1 MPTTKEIRRAL
12 RQSLGLPAKP
22 EPVPTVPQE
31 GHIMEFPLWSFS
43 KKRSSEKQLHIDYD
57 DGFTAA
63 FGDMTLW
70 NSLAFCVL
78 LPYISSY
85 SCVTTLIR
93 WGHGRSVA
101 PETASM
107 AEGARFRLNT
117 SHHRPDPLVT

>member
-1 MPTTKEIRRAL
+1 MPISGAWRGSGNVAAHFDSK
-12 RQSLGLPAKP
+12 
-22 EPVPTVPQE
+22 
-31 GHIMEFPLWSFS
+31 PLWMANNKNSW
-43 KKRSSEKQLHIDYD
+43 
-57 DGFTAA
+57 FTAA

>member
-1 MPTTKEIRRAL
+1 MHTACARR
-12 RQSLGLPAKP
+12 PAGP
-22 EPVPTVPQE
+22 ARCDPHLLLFFAVT
-31 GHIMEFPLWSFS
+31 EFAQLWFVSY
-43 KKRSSEKQLHIDYD
+43 H
-57 DGFTAA
+57 GFRAH
-63 FGDMTLW
+63 FGDITLW

-117 SHHRPDPLVT
+117 RHHCPDPLVTGCHAPAP